1 MKKNKSYMSRI
12 VLSLGLL
19 WVAVSLG
26 SVKAADQATESRL
39 FVKGQILNQATGSPV
54 FGASVKAGKSSV
66 FTNEE
71 GRFEL
76 IIQTVNDVLVVTEEN
91 FIVREY
97 PLRGRQD
104 VVIELYPRVFSE
116 HYKTVDLPGGSVKSS
131 EMISAAKSV
140 EIGLNQ
146 AVAVDELY
154 HSSLGGDMRTVSRS
168 GLPGIGS
175 LLFIR
180 GLNSLN
186 AKTQPLLV
194 VDGVI
199 WNDISDVQS
208 IFTGFQSNILMNID
222 VNDIQNVIVLKDGT
236 ALYGSKAANGVISIN
251 TKRGQSPVTKID
263 LRIMA
268 GMVTEP
274 GKMPMMSANQYRVYV
289 SELMQTVNTNT
300 LDDPKFLNFL
310 IENPTNPIYNTYHN
324 NTEWSDEVYQRGIT
338 QGYHI
343 SVNGGDQRALY
354 HFSLGYTGN
363 KGIVKTTDMERITSR
378 FNADIN
384 VLKNFSIGMNVGFSN
399 LTRAMMDDG
408 VNFYTSPT
416 YMSYAKSPFLSPYS
430 FTSLG
435 YKAKD
440 YADAD
445 IFGIGN
451 PSSFIQ
457 GSQNQY
463 KEYRFNVGFKP
474 VWTINEHWSVSTLFD
489 YNLNKY
495 LEDYFSPMHGSYPQE
510 LEGYG
515 LSENTIKNQL
525 IRNTSIFD
533 DTRLNYRL
541 LKKNI
546 EFKALL
552 GWRYMT
558 NYLEADY
565 LEAHNSGTDNNTTV
579 GNYDFLQTDGLNNR
593 TKSVST
599 YVNFDLGLKN
609 RYFLNAAVAVD
620 GSSRFG
626 KETLGGLHLFGHS
639 FGLFPSINGAWLIS
653 SESFMKNVRFVDH
666 LKLRA
671 GYDVTGNDG
680 VQDYATKAYFVTKR
694 YIAQANGVILSN
706 LANEELQWESTQR
719 LHAGLDIAMLNER
732 LLLNLD
738 VYDSNTNNLLT
749 LRSLNQIA
757 GVDYYWSNE
766 GKLSNRGFEV
776 SAEAKLIN
784 TKNFQ
789 WSLGASI
796 GHYSNLIKELPE
808 ESYLTSAYGAEIITE
823 VGQAAGVFWGYK
835 TQGVYSSEAEALAN
849 PMAIVNDNGSLTYF
863 QAGDVIF
870 EDFTKD
876 GILDEKD
883 KQIIGDPNPDF
894 YGNIST
900 KLSYKRLTLGAL
912 FTYSYGNDVYNYLR
926 SQLESGSDFSNQ
938 TKAMLQRWTA
948 NGQNTTQPRSVYGDP
963 MGNARFSDRWIEDGS
978 FLRLKSV
985 SLSYAIPIENVFIK
999 GLEFSI
1005 SANNL
1010 FLFTNYLGLNP
1021 ESSVSD
1027 KVLYQGIDNGL
1038 IPQTPSYFLGLRV
1051 NL

>member
-1 MKKNKSYMSRI
+1 MKRNNSYISRI

-19 WVAVSLG
+19 WVTVTLG
-26 SVKAADQATESRL
+26 SVKAADNATENKL
-39 FVKGQILNQATGSPV
+39 FVKGQVLSQATGSPV
-54 FGASVKAGKSSV
+54 FGASVSAGKSSV

-76 IIQTVNDVLVVTEEN
+76 IIRTTNDVLVVSEDN

-104 VVIELYPRVFSE
+104 VVIELYPRVFGE
-116 HYKTVDLPGGSVKSS
+116 NYRTVELPGGIVKSS
-131 EMISAAKSV
+131 EMISAARTV
-140 EIGLNQ
+140 DIGLNQ
-146 AVAVDELY
+146 AVSVDELY
-154 HSSLGGDMRTVSRS
+154 HSSLGGDIRTISRS

-186 AKTQPLLV
+186 AKAHPLLV

-208 IFTGFQSNILMNID
+208 IFEGFQSNILMNID
-222 VNDIQNVIVLKDGT
+222 VNDIQSVTVLKDGT
-236 ALYGSKAANGVISIN
+236 ALYGSKAANGVINIK
-251 TKRGQSPVTKID
+251 TKRGQSAVTKID

-268 GMVTEP
+268 GMVAEP
-274 GKMPMMSANQYRVYV
+274 GKLPMMNADQYRIYA
-289 SELMQTVNTNT
+289 SELLQTADKSV
-300 LDDPKFLNFL
+300 LQSPKFLDFL
-310 IENPTNPIYNTYHN
+310 IEDPANPIYNTYHN
-324 NTEWSDEVYQRGIT
+324 ETDWSDEVYQRGIT
-338 QGYHI
+338 QGYNI

-354 HFSLGYTGN
+354 HFSLGYTSN
-363 KGIVKTTDMERITSR
+363 KGIVKTTSMERISSR

-384 VLKNFSIGMNVGFSN
+384 VLDNFTIGMNVGFSN
-399 LTRAMMDDG
+399 LTRGSMDDG

-416 YMSYAKSPFLSPYS
+416 YMAYAKSPFLSPYS

-435 YKAKD
+435 YKSKD

-445 IFGIGN
+445 LFGIGN
-451 PSSFIQ
+451 PSSFIE
-457 GSQNQY
+457 GSQNKY
-463 KEYRFNVGFKP
+463 KEYRFNVGFMP
-474 VWTINEHWSVSTLFD
+474 VYTINEHWSLSTLFD
-489 YNLNKY
+489 YSLNKY
-495 LEDYFSPMHGSYPQE
+495 LEDYFSPMHGSYPRE
-510 LEGYG
+510 LEGFG

-525 IRNTSIFD
+525 IRNTGIFD

-541 LKKNI
+541 LKKNV
-546 EFKALL
+546 ELKALL

-565 LEAHNSGTDNNTTV
+565 IEAHNSGTDNNTTV
-579 GNYDFLQTDGLNNR
+579 GNYDFLQTHGLNNR

-599 YVNFDLGLKN
+599 YANVDFTYLN
-609 RYFLNAAVAVD
+609 RYFINAVLSVD

-626 KETLGGLHLFGHS
+626 KETKGGIHLFGHS
-639 FGLFPSINGAWLIS
+639 FALFPALNAAWLIS
-653 SESFMKNVRFVDH
+653 SESFMKDVRFVDY

-680 VQDYATKAYFVTKR
+680 IQDYATKAYFVTRR

-706 LANEELQWESTQR
+706 LANEKLQWETTQS
-719 LHAGLDIAMLNER
+719 LHAGLDMALLNER
-732 LLLNLD
+732 LLLN
-738 VYDSNTNNLLT
+738 VGVFDSSTDNLLT
-749 LRSLNQIA
+749 LRGLNQIA

-776 SAEAKLIN
+776 SAEVKLVN
-784 TKNFQ
+784 SKNFQ

-796 GHYSNLIKELPE
+796 GHYRNLIEELPE
-808 ESYLTSAYGAEIITE
+808 DSYTTSAYGGEIRTE
-823 VGQAAGVFWGYK
+823 VGQPAGVFWGYK
-835 TQGVYSSEAEALAN
+835 TKGVYSSEADALAN
-849 PMAIVNDNGSLTYF
+849 PMAIVNDNGSLTSF

-870 EDFTKD
+870 EDLKQD
-876 GILDEKD
+876 GILDEND

-894 YGNIST
+894 YGNFST
-900 KLSYKRLTLGAL
+900 KLSYRKWTLNAL
-912 FTYSYGNDVYNYLR
+912 FTYSYGNEVYNYLR
-926 SQLESGSDFSNQ
+926 SQLESGKDFSNQ
-938 TKAMLQRWTA
+938 TKAMLMRWKA
-948 NGQNTTQPRSVYGDP
+948 DDLSATQPRSVYGDP

-985 SLSYAIPIENVFIK
+985 SLAYAIPIENEFIK
-999 GLEFSI
+999 GLEFSL

-1010 FLFTNYLGLNP
+1010 FLFTNYLGLDP

-1027 KVLYQGIDNGL
+1027 KVLFQGIDNGL
-1038 IPQTPSYFLGLRV
+1038 IPQTQSYFLGVRV

>member
-1 MKKNKSYMSRI
+1 MKRNNSYISRI

-19 WVAVSLG
+19 WVAVSL
-26 SVKAADQATESRL
+26 SSANAADNAAENRI
-39 FVKGQILNQATGSPV
+39 FVKGQVLSQATGSPV
-54 FGASVKAGKSSV
+54 FGASVKAGKTSV

-76 IIQTVNDVLVVTEEN
+76 VIQTINDVLVVTEEN
-91 FIVREY
+91 FIAREY

-104 VVIELYPRVFSE
+104 VVIELYPKMFGESYKSIELPGGKVKNSQMVSAA
-116 HYKTVDLPGGSVKSS
+116 KTVDL
-131 EMISAAKSV
+131 
-140 EIGLNQ
+140 GLNQ
-146 AVAVDELY
+146 AVSVDELFQ
-154 HSSLGGDMRTVSRS
+154 SSLGGDIRSVSRS

-175 LLFIR
+175 LVFIR

-186 AKTQPLLV
+186 AKAQPLLV

-199 WNDISDVQS
+199 WNDIADVQS
-208 IFTGFQSNILMNID
+208 IFEGFQSNILMNID
-222 VNDIQNVIVLKDGT
+222 VNDIESVTVLKDGT
-236 ALYGSKAANGVISIN
+236 ALYGSKAANGVINIK

-274 GKMPMMSANQYRVYV
+274 GKLPMMNADQYRVYA
-289 SELMQTVNTNT
+289 SELLQTVNQST
-300 LDDPKFLNFL
+300 LQTPQFLDFL
-310 IENPTNPIYNTYHN
+310 VENPANPIYNTYHN
-324 NTEWSDEVYQRGIT
+324 VTEWNDEVYQRGIT
-338 QGYHI
+338 QGYNI
-343 SVNGGDQRALY
+343 SVNGGDQKALY

-363 KGIVKTTDMERITSR
+363 KGIVQTTSMERISSR

-384 VLKNFSIGMNVGFSN
+384 VVDNLSIGMNVGFAN
-399 LTRAMMDDG
+399 INRGMMDDG
-408 VNFYTSPT
+408 VNLYTSPT
-416 YMSYAKSPFLSPYS
+416 YMAYVKSPFLSPYS

-445 IFGIGN
+445 LFGIGN

-457 GSQNQY
+457 GSQNNY
-463 KEYRFNVGFKP
+463 KEYRFNIGFMP
-474 VWTINEHWSVSTLFD
+474 VYTINKHWSLSTLFD
-489 YNLNKY
+489 YNLNKF
-495 LEDYFSPMHGSYPQE
+495 LEDYFSPMHGSYPRE

-515 LSENTIKNQL
+515 MSENTVKNQL
-525 IRNTSIFD
+525 IRTTSVFD

-541 LKKNI
+541 NKKS
-546 EFKALL
+546 FDLKALL

-565 LEAHNSGTDNNTTV
+565 IEAHNSGTDNNTTV

-593 TKSVST
+593 TKTVST
-599 YVNFDLGLKN
+599 YANVDFNYLN
-609 RYFLNAAVAVD
+609 RYFVNAALSVD

-626 KETLGGLHLFGHS
+626 KETKGGFQLFGHS
-639 FGLFPSINGAWLIS
+639 FALFPGLNAAWLIS
-653 SESFMKNVRFVDH
+653 SESFMKNVRFFDY

-671 GYDVTGNDG
+671 GFDVTGNDG
-680 VQDYATKAYFVTKR
+680 IQDYATKAYFVTRR
-694 YIAQANGVILSN
+694 YMDQANGVILSN
-706 LANEELQWESTQR
+706 LANEELQWETTSR
-719 LHAGLDIAMLNER
+719 LHAGLDMALLNER
-732 LLLNLD
+732 LLLNVD
-738 VYDSNTNNLLT
+738 VYDATTDDLLT

-776 SAEAKLIN
+776 SAEAKLVN

-789 WSLGASI
+789 WSLAASI
-796 GHYSNLIKELPE
+796 GHYRNLIEELPE
-808 ESYLTSAYGAEIITE
+808 GRYINNAYGAEILTE

-835 TQGVYSSEAEALAN
+835 TKGVYSSEAEALAN

-863 QAGDVIF
+863 KAGDVIF
-870 EDFTKD
+870 EDFEQD

-900 KLSYKRLTLGAL
+900 KFSYKKWTLNTL
-912 FTYSYGNDVYNYLR
+912 FTYSYGNEVYNYLR
-926 SQLESGSDFSNQ
+926 SQLESGKDFGNQ
-938 TKAMLQRWTA
+938 TKAMLLRWTA
-948 NGQNTTQPRSVYGDP
+948 DGQNATQPRSVYGDP
-963 MGNARFSDRWIEDGS
+963 MANSRFSDRWIEDGS

-985 SLSYAIPIENVFIK
+985 SLSYAIPIDNEFIK
-999 GLEFSI
+999 GLEFSL

-1010 FLFTNYLGLNP
+1010 FLFTNYLGLDP

-1027 KVLYQGIDNGL
+1027 KVLFQGIDNGL
-1038 IPQTPSYFLGLRV
+1038 IPQTQCYFLGLRV